1 MHSNVV
7 DVLIITCTFVECF
20 DHLNYQRDLYN
31 IVGRSCKYQRN
42 YHCDLDNVAV
52 RSCNYQLNY
61 QCYLDNIVVKGVPSS
76 VVARCLDYYR
86 LI

>member
-7 DVLIITCTFVECF
+7 DVLIITCTFVECL
-20 DHLNYQRDLYN
+20 DHRKYERDLDN
-31 IVGRSCKYQRN
+31 IVGRSCI
-42 YHCDLDNVAV
+42 
-52 RSCNYQLNY
+52 YQLNY
-61 QCYLDNIVVKGVPSS
+61 QCDLDNIVVKGVHSS